1 MKLFFRE
8 TKVYIFPIYSE
19 IKLNFFF
26 QHVEKYLFSLL
37 MVMVCVHVR
46 VCVVRGSLD
55 PQLPNY
61 KCYSHWNLL
70 TKGDMGSP
78 SPVRFET
85 KKEKKRNIWRGV
97 NWWDSLPNFWLY
109 LWLIKKGLLICKF
122 FMCLIYSWSNLL
134 TFSYEN

>member
-1 MKLFFRE
+1 
-8 TKVYIFPIYSE
+8 
-19 IKLNFFF
+19 
-26 QHVEKYLFSLL
+26 

-85 KKEKKRNIWRGV
+85 KKEKKETSGGESTGEIASQIS
-97 NWWDSLPNFWLY
+97 DFTCDL
-109 LWLIKKGLLICKF
+109 
-122 FMCLIYSWSNLL
+122 
-134 TFSYEN
+134 